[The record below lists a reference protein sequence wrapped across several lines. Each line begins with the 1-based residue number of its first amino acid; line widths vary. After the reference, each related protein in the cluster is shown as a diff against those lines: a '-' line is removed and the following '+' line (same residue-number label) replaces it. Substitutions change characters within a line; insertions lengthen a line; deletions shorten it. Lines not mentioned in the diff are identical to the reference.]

1 MIVYFA
7 DRQLN
12 IIGSASTGLPDGARI
27 TQDLLT
33 RNVEGGT
40 ASFECTVVPYSK
52 SLQEVEE
59 IVYPCNHV
67 LLMDGDKAEL
77 FTILDAEYDTSAGTV
92 WLSAESGGLDLL
104 NDVLEAFENSTAH
117 TIEWYADQFL
127 SGTGFVIRLNE
138 VSTSTRTCSWT
149 GEATITDRLLS
160 LANEFDAELS
170 YSFDID
176 GAKVTSRNVN
186 FHKRIGKNVDAPL
199 RVGKEIESILITR
212 SAADL
217 ATALLPTGSDV
228 TLSGYSYDDGDYYV
242 DGKYLKSRGALDEW
256 ARVNF
261 RHIVKTYSSTATTQ
275 ATLFSA
281 ALAQL
286 KKARYLTT
294 KYEVTLAELPSNIGI
309 GDTVHLA
316 DEKNGIYLS
325 ARITQLKT
333 SEADERREAT
343 LGEITEE

>member
-12 IIGSASTGLPDGARI
+12 IIGSASTGLPDGSRI
-27 TQDLLT
+27 VGDLLT
-33 RNVEGGT
+33 RDVEGGT

-59 IVYPCNHV
+59 IIFPCNHV

-77 FTILDAEYDTSAGTV
+77 FSIIDAEYDTAAGTV

-104 NDVLEAFENSTAH
+104 NDVLEAFENSASH
-117 TIEWYADQFL
+117 TIDWYANQFL
-127 SGTGFVIRLNE
+127 SGTGFEIRLNE
-138 VSTSTRTCSWT
+138 VSTASRTCSWT

-170 YSFDID
+170 YAFEVD
-176 GAKVTSRNVN
+176 GVKVTHRYVN
-186 FHKRIGKNVDAPL
+186 FHKRIGKNVDVPL
-199 RVGKEIESILITR
+199 RVGREIESILITR

-217 ATALLPTGSDV
+217 ATALLPTGSSV

-242 DGKYLKSRGALDEW
+242 DGKYLKSRTALDEW

-261 RHIVKTYSSTATTQ
+261 RHIVKTYQSQATTQ
-275 ATLFSA
+275 ATLFAA
-281 ALAQL
+281 ALTQL
-286 KKARYLTT
+286 KKARHLTV
-294 KYEVTLAELPSNIGI
+294 KYEVKLAELPANIGI

-325 ARITQLKT
+325 ARIMQLKT
-333 SEADERREAT
+333 SESDERREAT
-343 LGEITEE
+343 LGDITEE